1 MESET
6 RNGRNKMLMTAN
18 KSAFLDLTGSSSS
31 RLLAER
37 PAIVGQRHGFYQ
49 LFAHA
54 AQKNR
59 GLSELGNRLISLAE
73 HARAFR
79 RLNDLDELS
88 QLLINLPLSKKHAHI
103 GHYYHALSIKRNGK
117 GDLDKAARLLEQ
129 VAESAPPLFR
139 VRAVQSLGGNAL
151 YKGQYGLGLKL
162 YAEASQLAHAERVH
176 DPASAVIGLW
186 DVATLRALDGNHGD
200 ALTLLE
206 KARPL
211 AQAIRTVHP
220 HIYYG
225 YLNSLA
231 LELGEAGRLSEAE
244 RASKISLASPFASAY
259 LEWHDTKRELELRRG
274 VRASRSQIAF
284 GQPLPTAENLVSN
297 NVVPLHLFKH
307 GFGMTAGSSP
317 SLLPREEA
325 RVLRFKCRKES
336 MAKQSR
342 NTNIAEQIRQMSHAE
357 RVIRLL
363 ELISSNDTTTEE
375 LAKILEIAESVAGK
389 GKKQG

>member
-1 MESET
+1 MPT
-6 RNGRNKMLMTAN
+6 TAN
-18 KSAFLDLTGSSSS
+18 KSVFLVLTGSSSS
-31 RLLAER
+31 SRRLAER
-37 PAIVGQRHGFYQ
+37 PANVGQPHGFYQ
-49 LFAHA
+49 LLTQAAH
-54 AQKNR
+54 KNR
-59 GLSELGNRLISLAE
+59 SLTQLGNRLIALAE

-88 QLLINLPLSKKHAHI
+88 QLLIRLPLSPKHSQI
-103 GHYYHALSIKRNGK
+103 GHYYHALSIKRSGK
-117 GDLDKAARLLEQ
+117 GDLEKAARLLEQ
-129 VAESAPPLFR
+129 VAESAPPLYR

-151 YKGQYGLGLKL
+151 YKGQYALGLKL
-162 YAEASQLAHAERVH
+162 YAEATLLAQTEGVN
-176 DPASAVIGLW
+176 DPAAAVVGLW

-206 KARPL
+206 NARPL
-211 AQAIRTVHP
+211 AQAIRTAHP
-220 HIYYG
+220 DVYYG

-231 LELGEAGRLSEAE
+231 LELGVAGRLNEAE
-244 RASKISLASPFASAY
+244 RASQLSLASPFASAY

-274 VRASRSQIAF
+274 FRASRSQIAF
-284 GQPLPTAENLVSN
+284 GQPLPIAENLVLN
-297 NVVPLHLFKH
+297 NVVPLQAFRL
-307 GFGMTAGSSP
+307 GVGMTASSSP
-317 SLLPREEA
+317 QLLPREEA
-325 RVLRFKCRKES
+325 RILRFKCRKES

-389 GKKQG
+389 GKRQG